1 MDVDRRLDSEP
12 IEDENRGGI
21 AIAAATDDSADT
33 AGGLARREDIA
44 PRLIEGVVSAVDGYG
59 TGYVGLVSF
68 DRGELVAVG
77 FRCGVIDGILDFVGR
92 SGIDETDVAAFLGDL
107 VDRAPGGV
115 VARSSALA
123 SSILGGCI
131 LINQSLDRNDLRD
144 GGELDRW
151 ISRTLGADFRP
162 RPFLASASEAD
173 PSAIPHAD
181 LVERVREILDA
192 CPDWLDRSPLTAEL
206 AAEILL
212 RERSLPDPAR
222 DLGAYRYLFEHAIQ
236 KRLEL
241 DRRSLL
247 WMSLV
252 WSANDLPRRAD
263 AARTLAWQLSDPQH
277 IVPGH
282 PYIIELCTR
291 SLAAAQLGLK

>member
-1 MDVDRRLDSEP
+1 MDVDQRLNTKAIDA
-12 IEDENRGGI
+12 ENRGGI
-21 AIAAATDDSADT
+21 AIAPPIDDST
-33 AGGLARREDIA
+33 VSAGGLARRDDLA
-44 PRLIEGVVSAVDGYG
+44 PRLIEGVVSAVDGAG
-59 TGYVGLVSF
+59 TGFVGLVSF
-68 DRGELVAVG
+68 DHGELVAVG
-77 FRCGVIDGILDFVGR
+77 FRCGVIDGILHFVGR

-107 VDRAPGGV
+107 IDRAPGGV
-115 VARSSALA
+115 VARSPALA
-123 SSILGGCI
+123 SSILGGCM
-131 LINQSLDRNDLRD
+131 LINQSLDGNVSRDRGDLD
-144 GGELDRW
+144 HW
-151 ISRTLGADFRP
+151 IARTLGADFRP
-162 RPFLASASEAD
+162 RPFLALASEAD

-181 LVERVREILDA
+181 LVDRVREILDA
-192 CPDWLDRSPLTAEL
+192 CPDWLDRSPLTARM

-277 IVPGH
+277 IVPSH

-291 SLAAAQLGLK
+291 SLAAAQLELM

>member
-1 MDVDRRLDSEP
+1 MDVDRRLDTM
-12 IEDENRGGI
+12 
-21 AIAAATDDSADT
+21 AIKGET
-33 AGGLARREDIA
+33 AGGLAVTARAEESSASAGGLARIGDIP
-44 PRLIEGVVSAVDGYG
+44 PRLIEGIVSAIDGAG
-59 TGYVGLVSF
+59 TGFVGLVSF

-77 FRCGVIDGILDFVGR
+77 FRCGVLDGIIDFVGR

-107 VDRAPGGV
+107 GDRAPGGV
-115 VARSSALA
+115 VARSPALA
-123 SSILGGCI
+123 GLILGGCM
-131 LINQSLDRNDLRD
+131 LINQLLDRSESRAGDDLAC
-144 GGELDRW
+144 W
-151 ISRTLGADFRP
+151 IDRTLGADFLP

-173 PSAIPHAD
+173 PSAIPHSD

-192 CPDWLDRSPLTAEL
+192 CPDWLDRSPLTAQI

-212 RERSLPDPAR
+212 RERSLPDPTR

-263 AARTLAWQLSDPQH
+263 AARMLAWQLSDPQH
-277 IVPGH
+277 IVPSH

-291 SLAAAQLGLK
+291 SLAAAQLELM